1 MTEFTLY
8 PAVDLR
14 NGRTV
19 RLFQGDPDR
28 ETDYGIPAE
37 AARRW
42 IVQGA
47 RWLHVVNLD
56 GALEEKSTVNIK
68 ALEQIL
74 QVCGSLGARV
84 QFGGGIRT
92 LKDLEKTLQMGASR
106 VILGTAAV
114 VQPDLARAA
123 VQRFGPEKVVLG
135 VDLREGRLRI
145 KGWQES
151 AETDPVLWGANLQA
165 QGLKW
170 AVYTDISRD
179 GAGRGLNARAAAA
192 YQEHTGLQVIAAGG
206 VSGVEDILEAREQ
219 GLYGAI
225 TGRALYDGTLDLQ
238 EAVRRLKGGC

>member
-14 NGRTV
+14 NGRAV

-37 AARRW
+37 AVRRW